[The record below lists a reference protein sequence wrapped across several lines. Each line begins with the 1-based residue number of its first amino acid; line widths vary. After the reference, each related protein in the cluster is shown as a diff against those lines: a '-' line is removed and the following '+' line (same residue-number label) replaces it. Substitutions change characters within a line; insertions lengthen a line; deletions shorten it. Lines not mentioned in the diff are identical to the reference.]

1 VQRRKG
7 TGRNFRDVVE
17 QQGFRGGQPQ
27 IEQIVMWRTKLTP
40 FPRLASER

>member
-1 VQRRKG
+1 MRFAQPGKG
-7 TGRNFRDVVE
+7 GGDDFHDVDE

-40 FPRLASER
+40 FPL